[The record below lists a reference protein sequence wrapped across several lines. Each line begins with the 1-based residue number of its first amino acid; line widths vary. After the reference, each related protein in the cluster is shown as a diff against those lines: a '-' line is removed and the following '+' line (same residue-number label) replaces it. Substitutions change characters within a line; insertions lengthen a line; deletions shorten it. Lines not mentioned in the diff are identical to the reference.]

1 VSEVEAQRV
10 DDEQRNTLAALEVF
24 LFLGEELVGVF
35 LADEGRARFD
45 LVDDEVAEVSEV
57 LEISRFGQRGTEP
70 IECRRSWVLLRK
82 PGLRLAGDDEVE
94 DGVVNLPS
102 TVLDVAVEIDDVAS
116 VAAPPQVSSSA
127 ASVATSIACS
137 QTCVQERRHTSRRG
151 GRVAVSPA
159 TRTSRTRRR

>member
-1 VSEVEAQRV
+1 MNSA
-10 DDEQRNTLAALEVF
+10 TLWPLWRCSCSSAKNWWACF
-24 LFLGEELVGVF
+24 
-35 LADEGRARFD
+35 ADEGRACFD

-70 IECRRSWVLLRK
+70 IECRRSWVLLRE

-116 VAAPPQVSSSA
+116 VAALPQVSSSA

-137 QTCVQERRHTSRRG
+137 QTCVQGTSPYVASRRSC
-151 GRVAVSPA
+151 RVSPA